1 MTDRSGA
8 PVVVGVDGSPSAL
21 DAVRLAAREAAIR
34 HRPLRVVNAF
44 LWPLLG
50 TPMGPVAAVLPDAEI
65 RQEAERL
72 VREAVDEARKV
83 DVDLTVTGA
92 VVDGGP
98 VAVLLRESRDAA
110 LLVLGHRGLGGFA
123 ELLVGSTAVQL
134 SARADCPVLVARGE
148 ARATGPVVVGVDGS
162 PVSSEA
168 VGFAFAEAA
177 RRDADLVVVHTWLY
191 PPPVTHREAYGDVLP
206 LTYDPRELRADEERV
221 LAEAV
226 AGWSERH
233 PEVTVRRRLV
243 AAVSPAR
250 VLVEESADAQL
261 TVVGAH
267 GRGSLGGLL
276 LGSVSHATLH
286 HCRSPLAIV
295 RHRRPDAPR

>member
-21 DAVRLAAREAAIR
+21 DAVRLAAREAVLR

-50 TPMGPVAAVLPDAEI
+50 TPLGPVAATLPDDEL
-65 RQEAERL
+65 RQEAGKL
-72 VREAVDEARKV
+72 VQEAIDEARKV
-83 DVDLTVTGA
+83 DPDLPVSGA

-98 VAVLLRESRDAA
+98 VAVLLRESRGAA

-123 ELLVGSTAVQL
+123 ELLVGSAAVQL
-134 SARADCPVLVARGE
+134 SARADCPVLIARGD
-148 ARATGPVVVGVDGS
+148 ARAAGPVVVGVDGS
-162 PVSSEA
+162 ALSTEA

-177 RRDADLVVVHTWLY
+177 RRGADLVVVHTWLY
-191 PPPVTHREAYGDVLP
+191 PQPVTRRESYGDIMP
-206 LTYDPRELRADEERV
+206 LVYDPERLRADEERV
-221 LAEAV
+221 LAESV
-226 AGWSERH
+226 AGWAERY
-233 PEVTVRRRLV
+233 PEVTVRPKLI
-243 AAVSPAR
+243 AATPAR
-250 VLVEESADAQL
+250 ALVEESTDAQL

-267 GRGSLGGLL
+267 GRGTLGGLL
-276 LGSVSHATLH
+276 LGSVSHAVLH

-295 RHRRPDAPR
+295 RHRREPAG